1 MSQTLVIILLI
12 NFIYIGILPR
22 IFFKKDGRYN
32 LMWFLTA
39 SPIFF
44 NSIVIFLQHLGYL
57 NLETFLASSLYTDIL
72 VVTLNAISIGMIS
85 YTMGTHRVPLALWHQ
100 TNDAPVHI
108 VTWGAYK
115 YIRHPFYTSFILA
128 ETASVIALPNLVT
141 VGGLIACI
149 LILNSTAAREE
160 GRLSTS
166 AFGEEYK
173 SYITKTGRFIPK
185 IGA

>member
-1 MSQTLVIILLI
+1 MSQALVILLMLD
-12 NFIYIGILPR
+12 FIYIGILPL

-32 LMWFLTA
+32 LMWFITA
-39 SPIFF
+39 APIFF
-44 NSIVIFLQHLGYL
+44 NAIIVLLQYLGIL
-57 NLETFLASSLYTDIL
+57 NLTSFLETSMLSNVL
-72 VVTLNAISIGMIS
+72 VVTLSAISIGMIS

-100 TNDAPVHI
+100 NNDAPVHI

-115 YIRHPFYTSFILA
+115 RIRHPFYSSFILA
-128 ETASVIALPNLVT
+128 EVASVIASPNLAT
-141 VGGLIACI
+141 VLGLVVCV
-149 LILNSTAAREE
+149 LILNHTAAREE